1 MKILVTGGTGF
12 IGSALLRRLAA
23 EPDCDVTG
31 STRSQNHALSVA
43 PLIPVGPANA
53 ATDWSAALQGV
64 DVVIHVAAHLATC
77 TRTDPNPMA
86 ELRRTNV
93 DGTLALARQALAAGV
108 RRFIFISSVGVNGS
122 QITSTP
128 FNELSIPAPCD
139 DYAQSKLEAEQR
151 LQKLLQGHPMDWV
164 IIRPP
169 LVYAGH
175 APRNFPR
182 LMKWVQSGVPLPFA
196 AVDNRR
202 SMIALENLV
211 DLITLC
217 IKHPDAANELFMVSD
232 GVDLSTAQMVRH
244 LAEGMGCKARL
255 LAVPEGLMRQAAKL
269 LGREHRYST
278 LCGSLTV
285 DSGKARR
292 LLGWTPPL
300 TPAEALINS
309 GRDYCLIRSSAG
321 AAQQPQS
328 HPTL

>member
-1 MKILVTGGTGF
+1 MKILITGGTGF

-23 EPDCDVTG
+23 EPEYEVTG
-31 STRSQNHALSVA
+31 STRMRNQTPSVA
-43 PLIPVGPANA
+43 PLIPVGPAHA
-53 ATDWSAALQGV
+53 ATDWSATLQGV

-77 TRTDPNPMA
+77 ASKGANLLE
-86 ELRRTNV
+86 ELGRTNV

-122 QITSTP
+122 QITSAP
-128 FNELSIPAPCD
+128 FTELSIPAPCD
-139 DYAQSKLEAEQR
+139 DYARSKFEAEQR
-151 LQKLLQGHPMDWV
+151 LQKLLKGQPMDWV

-182 LMKWVQSGVPLPFA
+182 LMKWVKSGLPLPFA
-196 AVDNRR
+196 AVNNKR

-211 DLITLC
+211 DLIALC
-217 IKHPDAANELFMVSD
+217 IKHPDAANELFLACD

-244 LAEGMGCKARL
+244 LADGMGCKARL
-255 LAVPEGLMRQAAKL
+255 VPVPEGLMRYAATL

-285 DSGKARR
+285 DSSKAQR

-300 TPAEALINS
+300 TPAEALFKS
-309 GRDYCLIRSSAG
+309 GRDYSLKR
-321 AAQQPQS
+321 Q
-328 HPTL
+328 